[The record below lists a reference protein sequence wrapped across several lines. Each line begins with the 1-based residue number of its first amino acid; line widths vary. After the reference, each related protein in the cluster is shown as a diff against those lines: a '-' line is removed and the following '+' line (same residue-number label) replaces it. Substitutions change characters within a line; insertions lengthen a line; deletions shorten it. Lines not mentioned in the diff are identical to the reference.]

1 MADVAILGAT
11 GPTGIHLARTL
22 RMQGATVRA
31 VSRSEANLARAF
43 ADPSIE
49 KIAADVLI
57 AGEALR
63 AIAGCPLVYDCLGLP
78 PDRMHLHPETARNIA
93 RAVRGT
99 DARCIQVSSYWAYLP
114 LRRLP
119 LNESHPRTGGSD
131 WMRWR
136 REAEDIL
143 RQAGAAI
150 LHLPDFYGPHVHTS
164 TLQNPLIEA
173 AQGKTMNWIGSAT
186 TAREYIFVPDAMEIA
201 ARMADH
207 PEVFGADWMLP
218 GGGPLTGAQVADTA
232 SRHLARRVK
241 LRSAG
246 VLTLRLV
253 SLFNKDLRG
262 FMQMAPDYIKPIAFD
277 AAKLEGLIGRQTLT
291 SYEDGIAHTLD
302 ALTAEAA
309 S

>member
-1 MADVAILGAT
+1 
-11 GPTGIHLARTL
+11 
-22 RMQGATVRA
+22 
-31 VSRSEANLARAF
+31 
-43 ADPSIE
+43 
-49 KIAADVLI
+49 
-57 AGEALR
+57 
-63 AIAGCPLVYDCLGLP
+63 
-78 PDRMHLHPETARNIA
+78 
-93 RAVRGT
+93 
-99 DARCIQVSSYWAYLP
+99 
-114 LRRLP
+114 
-119 LNESHPRTGGSD
+119 
-131 WMRWR
+131 
-136 REAEDIL
+136 
-143 RQAGAAI
+143 
-150 LHLPDFYGPHVHTS
+150 
-164 TLQNPLIEA
+164 
-173 AQGKTMNWIGSAT
+173 
-186 TAREYIFVPDAMEIA
+186 MEIA
-201 ARMADH
+201 ARIADH

-262 FMQMAPDYIKPIAFD
+262 FMQMAPDYIKPIAYD